1 MRSRLTLYIVIA
13 VVVVLAVVGVAVAVA
28 GAGSTANLPAISA
41 SDLLAKMAQAKG
53 SVTSVSGEISW
64 KNNLFGEVT
73 SADMAQLPAQSP
85 LLASG
90 SGRVW
95 ISEDGARVE
104 SQGSGGDQVAGID
117 KAARQAWTYD
127 SSTNTA
133 KVWKLT
139 GDLPEQPQTPVPS
152 PSMMTPA
159 TITVFLEQFAPYAR
173 VDVAGQG
180 TVAGR
185 AVYLLRMTPTATDTA
200 LGAVQ
205 ASIDGATML
214 PLRLEVFAAS
224 GGPAVLESG
233 FDSISYDP
241 IDPSLFAFSPP
252 AGAKVDTKS
261 YDAAELQRKLEAKTG
276 AAQDK
281 GGAQADKAGSEAEHK
296 ALARTALLTIPD
308 AQKLVDFQLAS
319 AQGYA
324 ARPFQWGY
332 VFLDG
337 LPVNAAGNPLFD
349 LAKMGLG
356 QAAGDA
362 AAADAP
368 QMGPV
373 SVLLYG
379 KGFGSIVLAQ
389 TKTTPELEKQLK
401 QLPALVGAQTL
412 NGAPVR
418 SLTTA
423 LGGVCIWQQ
432 GGTTLVAAGMV
443 PAADLQ
449 AFVQSVK

>member
-13 VVVVLAVVGVAVAVA
+13 LVVAVALVGVAVAVA
-28 GAGSTANLPAISA
+28 GAGSTADLPAISA
-41 SDLLAKMAQAKG
+41 ADLMAEMAQAEG
-53 SVTSVSGEISW
+53 AVTSVSGEISW

-73 SADMAQLPAQSP
+73 ASDMAQMPAQSP

-90 SGRVW
+90 SGRIWVG
-95 ISEDGARVE
+95 EGGVRVE
-104 SQGSGGDQVAGID
+104 SQGSGGDQVAGVD

-127 SSTNTA
+127 SSTDTA

-139 GDLPEQPQTPVPS
+139 GDLPAEAQTPMPS

-159 TITVFLEQFAPYAR
+159 TITAVLEQLAPYAR

-185 AVYLLRMTPTATDTA
+185 AVYLLRMTPAATDTA

-205 ASIDGATML
+205 ASIDGETML
-214 PLRLEVFAAS
+214 PLRLEVFSAS
-224 GGPAVLESG
+224 GGPAVLQSG
-233 FDSISYDP
+233 FDSISYGAV
-241 IDPSLFAFSPP
+241 DPSLYAFTPP
-252 AGAKVDTKS
+252 AGAKVTTKS
-261 YDAAELQRKLEAKTG
+261 YDAAELQKKMQEQQG
-276 AAQDK
+276 AVPQ
-281 GGAQADKAGSEAEHK
+281 GDKAGTEDQHK
-296 ALARTALLTIPD
+296 ALARTALLTVPEV
-308 AQKLVDFQLAS
+308 QKLVDFQVAS
-319 AQGYA
+319 AQGYT

-356 QAAGDA
+356 QAAGGSDA
-362 AAADAP
+362 GTAADVP
-368 QMGPV
+368 QPGPV

-379 KGFGSIVLAQ
+379 KGFGTIVLAQ

-401 QLPALVGAQTL
+401 QLPALVGTATL

-418 SLTTA
+418 SLMTE
-423 LGGVCIWQQ
+423 LGGVYIWQQ
-432 GGTTLVAAGMV
+432 GDTTLVAGGMV

-449 AFVQSVK
+449 AFVESVQ

>member
-53 SVTSVSGEISW
+53 TVTSVSGEISW
-64 KNNLFGEVT
+64 KNGLFGELS
-73 SADMAQLPAQSP
+73 SAGGIGGGNGMPAQSP

-90 SGRVW
+90 SGRIWV
-95 ISEDGARVE
+95 SEDGVRVE
-104 SQGSGGDQVAGID
+104 SQGGGGDQVAGVD
-117 KAARQAWTYD
+117 KASQQAWTYD
-127 SSTNTA
+127 SSTDTA

-139 GDLPEQPQTPVPS
+139 GDLPAEAQTPMPS

-159 TITVFLEQFAPYAR
+159 TITAVLEQLAPYAR

-185 AVYLLRMTPTATDTA
+185 PVYLLRMTPAATDTA

-205 ASIDGATML
+205 ASIDGETML
-214 PLRLEVFAAS
+214 PLRLEVFSAS
-224 GGPAVLESG
+224 GGPAVLQSG
-233 FDSISYDP
+233 FDSISYGAV
-241 IDPSLFAFSPP
+241 DPSLYAFTPP
-252 AGAKVDTKS
+252 AGAKVTTKS
-261 YDAAELQRKLEAKTG
+261 YDAAELQKKMQERQG
-276 AAQDK
+276 AVPQ
-281 GGAQADKAGSEAEHK
+281 GDKAGTEDQHK
-296 ALARTALLTIPD
+296 ALARTALLTVPEV
-308 AQKLVDFQLAS
+308 QKLVDFQVAS
-319 AQGYA
+319 AQGYT

-356 QAAGDA
+356 EAAGTGAGADA
-362 AAADAP
+362 AK
-368 QMGPV
+368 MGPV

-389 TKTTPELEKQLK
+389 TKTTPELDKQLK
-401 QLPALVGAQTL
+401 QLPALVGTATL

-423 LGGVCIWQQ
+423 LGGVYIWQQ
-432 GGTTLVAAGMV
+432 GDTTLVAAGMV

-449 AFVQSVK
+449 AFAESVQ

>member
-13 VVVVLAVVGVAVAVA
+13 LVVAVALVGVAVAVA
-28 GAGSTANLPAISA
+28 GAGSTADLPAISA
-41 SDLLAKMAQAKG
+41 ADLMAEMAQAEG
-53 SVTSVSGEISW
+53 AVTSVSGEISW

-73 SADMAQLPAQSP
+73 ASDMAQMPAQSP

-90 SGRVW
+90 SGRIWVG
-95 ISEDGARVE
+95 EGGVRVE
-104 SQGSGGDQVAGID
+104 SQGSGGDQVAGVD

-127 SSTNTA
+127 SSTDTA

-139 GDLPEQPQTPVPS
+139 GDLPAEAQTPMPS

-159 TITVFLEQFAPYAR
+159 TITAFLERLAPYAR

-185 AVYLLRMTPTATDTA
+185 AVYLLRMTPAATDTA

-205 ASIDGATML
+205 ASIDGETML
-214 PLRLEVFAAS
+214 PLRLEVFSAS
-224 GGPAVLESG
+224 GGAAVLEAG
-233 FDSISYDP
+233 FDSISYGA
-241 IDPSLFAFSPP
+241 IDPSVFAFTPP
-252 AGAKVDTKS
+252 AGAEVTTES
-261 YDAAELQRKLEAKTG
+261 YDAAELQKKLQDKHG
-276 AAQDK
+276 AAQ
-281 GGAQADKAGSEAEHK
+281 GDKAGDEADHK
-296 ALARTALLTIPD
+296 ALARTALLTIPEV
-308 AQKLVDFQLAS
+308 QKLVDFQVAS
-319 AQGYA
+319 AQGYT

-337 LPVNAAGNPLFD
+337 LPVNAAGNPLID

-356 QAAGDA
+356 QAAGGSDA
-362 AAADAP
+362 GTAADVP
-368 QMGPV
+368 QPGPV

-379 KGFGSIVLAQ
+379 EGFGSVVLAQ
-389 TKTTPELEKQLK
+389 TKTTPELEKQLE
-401 QLPALVGAQTL
+401 QLPALVGSTTL

-418 SLTTA
+418 SIATE
-423 LGGVCIWQQ
+423 LGGVYIWQQ
-432 GGTTLVAAGMV
+432 GDTTLVAGGMV

-449 AFVQSVK
+449 AFVESVQ